1 MGQEARVLLARA
13 LVTGPRILLAD
24 EPTANLDADMAWD
37 MMCLLDEVNRRGV
50 TVIVSSHSVELVNI
64 MHKRVLTLVEGMLV
78 ADERNAGYSTKA
90 LDIYEERR
98 VLRMREERNRQ
109 KNNYF

>member
-1 MGQEARVLLARA
+1 MSAA
-13 LVTGPRILLAD
+13 I
-24 EPTANLDADMAWD
+24 
-37 MMCLLDEVNRRGV
+37 
-50 TVIVSSHSVELVNI
+50 
-64 MHKRVLTLVEGMLV
+64 RVLTLVEGMLV